1 MPLNKFF
8 RFPFAVTGDKT
19 PIGDATD
26 PSGIVT
32 YQQGYGPDYSRDPA
46 TDPLAKNIERDKMNE
61 LFYDITTAIRE
72 YQIMGTPDFITS
84 AQNGGTAFS
93 YSKWARVR
101 YDNGSGFKIYQSKI
115 DSNTDLPTVTA
126 SWDEVSSGFNF
137 ASYLAT
143 QAEAVAGTDNT
154 KYMSPLRVSQAVPS
168 ATESTAGRLRIATAA
183 EAQALVNDTNAM
195 TPAKL
200 DAALMGGNARAAT
213 PAQFDNDTSIATT
226 AFVQRALGNLQNV
239 IGLNSSAT
247 LVAADAGKLVNLFG
261 VAGGVITMPSS
272 ASVPVGAAFEFF
284 SSCTQAFVV
293 QRSGSDVIYVSSDVT
308 SFVLNSGD
316 TLRVVNLGA
325 GIWVATFS
333 SAQIQYS
340 PKFAASLT
348 AAGCQKLPSGLII
361 QWGQFT
367 TSSSG
372 FSNITFPITFPNVLL
387 SISGSL
393 STGINNNYAVNFSYA
408 SKTASSIPA
417 AAVATNANYVAA
429 SISWIAVGY

>member
-32 YQQGYGPDYSRDPA
+32 YQQGYGPDYARDPA

-143 QAEAVAGTDNT
+143 QAQAEAGTDNT
-154 KYMSPLRVSQAVPS
+154 TYMSPLRVAQAVPS
-168 ATESTAGRLRIATAA
+168 ATESTSGRLQIATATQ
-183 EAQALVNDTNAM
+183 AQAYTSDSVALTPLKMKQAM
-195 TPAKL
+195 QGSNISL
-200 DAALMGGNARAAT
+200 
-213 PAQFDNDTSIATT
+213 
-226 AFVQRALGNLQNV
+226 
-239 IGLNSSAT
+239 SSN
-247 LVAADAGKLVNLFG
+247 G
-261 VAGGVITMPSS
+261 
-272 ASVPVGAAFEFF
+272 
-284 SSCTQAFVV
+284 
-293 QRSGSDVIYVSSDVT
+293 Y
-308 SFVLNSGD
+308 
-316 TLRVVNLGA
+316 
-325 GIWVATFS
+325 
-333 SAQIQYS
+333 
-340 PKFAASLT
+340 
-348 AAGCQKLPSGLII
+348 QKLPSGLII
-361 QWGQFT
+361 QWGNFMA
-367 TSSSG
+367 SASG
-372 FSNITFPITFPNVLL
+372 YTNLTFPLAFPNGLL
-387 SISGSL
+387 SISGNSN
-393 STGINNNYAVNFSYA
+393 INTPANYGVNFNISGATLTYV
-408 SKTASSIPA
+408 PA
-417 AAVATNANYVAA
+417 AMINVSAGYVAQQLK
-429 SISWIAVGY
+429 WIAIGY